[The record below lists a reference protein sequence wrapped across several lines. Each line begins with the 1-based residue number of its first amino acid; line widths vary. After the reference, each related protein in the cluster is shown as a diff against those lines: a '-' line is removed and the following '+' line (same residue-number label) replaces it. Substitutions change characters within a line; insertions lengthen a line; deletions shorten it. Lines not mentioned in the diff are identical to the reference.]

1 MADSSEGLGAASFVT
16 QANALLRKN
25 ATFQKRNMKT
35 NCCIISFPVIF
46 CLLIGVANIIIHN
59 IISRQPEAQCD
70 GNSMNPKCPIAS
82 PPKWLPLLQVPRPE
96 SRACRADYI
105 PFTDLPDESC
115 RRTQKCPA
123 TILLTGGNRSF
134 AESVGQNL
142 FPSLLSLNISE
153 YGITLPASIMG
164 TDSET
169 GDNQFDEPAFYSL
182 SPLYVLQSKCTR
194 SLAVPLQIVS
204 KKLDKEIAC
213 IEGLPLWRDNS
224 SLVNDELF
232 KGYPEG
238 NKEKKSN
245 EITAA
250 YDFLTSNE
258 NRYMINI
265 WYNST
270 NGGTDNKIMRV
281 PRSVNA
287 VSNAYL
293 RLLRGNDM
301 NIQFEYVKE
310 MPRRASDITWDISII
325 LRQLF
330 VVWILELIFP
340 VILTNLVYEKQ
351 HKLKIMM
358 KMHGLGDG
366 PYWMISYA
374 YFFCISF
381 VYALLFRLFG
391 DLAGI
396 SLFRLNANAI
406 LYPFLFIYTNLQV
419 ALAFFV
425 ATFFSDVK
433 TAQVIGYIYVFASG
447 LLGEYLFKPFVE
459 DASFSRTWVL
469 IMEIFPGF
477 SLFRGI
483 YELYDSSLS
492 ASVGASSMQWRD
504 LDDSSNGMKVLM
516 ILMSVEWL
524 VLLLFA
530 FFLDKVGIGNTL
542 CFWRCF
548 QNMSSSSSNKPGE
561 SVVLNEMTKDDIA
574 HEKEVVEK
582 LLLQPSSN
590 YAIICNNMKKVY
602 PSRDGN
608 PEKCAVKGLSLA
620 LPQTECFG
628 MLGPNGAG
636 KTSWISMMTGLTKP
650 TSGTAYV
657 QGMDIR
663 FNMDKVYTR
672 IGVCPQQNL
681 LWGTLTGREHLL
693 FYGRLKNLKGHA
705 LTQAVEHSLK
715 SLNLFHGGVADKQ
728 AGKYSGGMK
737 RRLSVAIALI
747 GDPKVVYLDEP
758 STGLDPASKNH
769 LWNTLK
775 RAKQDRAIVLTTHSM
790 EEAEYLCDRLGIFVD
805 GEMQCVGNP
814 KELKARY
821 GGTYILTMTTT
832 SEDNEEEVAALVHGL
847 SSHAIKIYHLSGTQK
862 FEIPKKD
869 VTIAGIF
876 HAVGKAKS
884 RFPIQAWGLTDTT
897 LEDVFIKVAKGAE
910 AFSELS

>member
-287 VSNAYL
+287 VGISVSGLPFNLKAFGFQFSMESAKHWELPGEEL
-293 RLLRGNDM
+293 RTRTMRSENHLNGG
-301 NIQFEYVKE
+301 
-310 MPRRASDITWDISII
+310 
-325 LRQLF
+325 
-330 VVWILELIFP
+330 
-340 VILTNLVYEKQ
+340 VY
-351 HKLKIMM
+351 
-358 KMHGLGDG
+358 
-366 PYWMISYA
+366 
-374 YFFCISF
+374 CISPYVSHSNWGSKCTKF
-381 VYALLFRLFG
+381 D
-391 DLAGI
+391 DLVKGNTKLEHDI
-396 SLFRLNANAI
+396 RD
-406 LYPFLFIYTNLQV
+406 
-419 ALAFFV
+419 V
-425 ATFFSDVK
+425 AT
-433 TAQVIGYIYVFASG
+433 YV
-447 LLGEYLFKPFVE
+447 GEAL
-459 DASFSRTWVL
+459 DACVRTKYKYKGRV
-469 IMEIFPGF
+469 
-477 SLFRGI
+477 R
-483 YELYDSSLS
+483 
-492 ASVGASSMQWRD
+492 
-504 LDDSSNGMKVLM
+504 KV
-516 ILMSVEWL
+516 S
-524 VLLLFA
+524 
-530 FFLDKVGIGNTL
+530 
-542 CFWRCF
+542 
-548 QNMSSSSSNKPGE
+548 
-561 SVVLNEMTKDDIA
+561 
-574 HEKEVVEK
+574 
-582 LLLQPSSN
+582 
-590 YAIICNNMKKVY
+590 
-602 PSRDGN
+602 
-608 PEKCAVKGLSLA
+608 
-620 LPQTECFG
+620 
-628 MLGPNGAG
+628 
-636 KTSWISMMTGLTKP
+636 
-650 TSGTAYV
+650 
-657 QGMDIR
+657 
-663 FNMDKVYTR
+663 
-672 IGVCPQQNL
+672 
-681 LWGTLTGREHLL
+681 
-693 FYGRLKNLKGHA
+693 
-705 LTQAVEHSLK
+705 
-715 SLNLFHGGVADKQ
+715 
-728 AGKYSGGMK
+728 
-737 RRLSVAIALI
+737 
-747 GDPKVVYLDEP
+747 
-758 STGLDPASKNH
+758 
-769 LWNTLK
+769 
-775 RAKQDRAIVLTTHSM
+775 
-790 EEAEYLCDRLGIFVD
+790 
-805 GEMQCVGNP
+805 
-814 KELKARY
+814 
-821 GGTYILTMTTT
+821 
-832 SEDNEEEVAALVHGL
+832 
-847 SSHAIKIYHLSGTQK
+847 
-862 FEIPKKD
+862 
-869 VTIAGIF
+869 
-876 HAVGKAKS
+876 
-884 RFPIQAWGLTDTT
+884 
-897 LEDVFIKVAKGAE
+897 
-910 AFSELS
+910 